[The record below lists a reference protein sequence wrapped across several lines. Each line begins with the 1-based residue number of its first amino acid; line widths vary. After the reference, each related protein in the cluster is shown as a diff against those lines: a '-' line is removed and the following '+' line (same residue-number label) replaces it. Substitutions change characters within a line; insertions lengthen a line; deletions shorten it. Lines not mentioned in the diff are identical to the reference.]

1 MTITLGGVTATIA
14 EFAQTLHVLRDAPG
28 NQMKCYLKDTPLA
41 GMDYHKVSKEEIA
54 LFSAIRVVPGT
65 KQNHVAQVRPACI
78 HAMERVLGESG
89 WHDPPVPPPELPV
102 HGPGGGPGFDS
113 NSARRTAKQNYGED
127 QAKMWAEK
135 EFPGALVK
143 KVGNCVPKPGY
154 DVRVTLADGSEV
166 HIEAKY
172 SEGGSE
178 VELSEGERKHNQGYD
193 VRVTLADGSEVHIE
207 AKYSEGGSEVELS
220 EGDSGCN
227 HEHVLYV
234 VAGADATKVDG
245 EWQCSGGHETP
256 HRSWK
261 IDTDDLKPRTWHY
274 NVPS

>member
-1 MTITLGGVTATIA
+1 MTITLGGVTATTGEI
-14 EFAQTLHVLRDAPG
+14 AQTLHVLHDAPG
-28 NQMKCYLKDTPLA
+28 NQMKYYLKATPLA

-54 LFSAIRVVPGT
+54 LFPAIRVVPGT
-65 KQNHVAQVRPACI
+65 KQDHVAHVRPACI
-78 HAMERVLGESG
+78 HAMERVLSESG

-113 NSARRTAKQNYGED
+113 NSARRTAKQKYGED

-172 SEGGSE
+172 SYDGSE
-178 VELSEGERKHNQGYD
+178 IGLSEGERKHIQ
-193 VRVTLADGSEVHIE
+193 DG
-207 AKYSEGGSEVELS
+207 
-220 EGDSGCN
+220 GCD
-227 HEHVLYV
+227 HEHVLFV
-234 VAGADATKVDG
+234 VTGAQATKDDDG
-245 EWQCSGGHETP
+245 EWHCSGGT
-256 HRSWK
+256 K
-261 IDTDDLKPRTWHY
+261 IPYRGWRIDRDDLTPITWSYH
-274 NVPS
+274 VPS

>member
-1 MTITLGGVTATIA
+1 
-14 EFAQTLHVLRDAPG
+14 VLSEP
-28 NQMKCYLKDTPLA
+28 
-41 GMDYHKVSKEEIA
+41 
-54 LFSAIRVVPGT
+54 
-65 KQNHVAQVRPACI
+65 
-78 HAMERVLGESG
+78 G
-89 WHDPPVPPPELPV
+89 WHDAPVPPPELSV
-102 HGPGGGPGFDS
+102 HSPGGGGPGLDPI
-113 NSARRTAKQNYGED
+113 SARRAAKQNYGED

-143 KVGNCVPKPGY
+143 KVGNCVPKP
-154 DVRVTLADGSEV
+154 
-166 HIEAKY
+166 
-172 SEGGSE
+172 
-178 VELSEGERKHNQGYD
+178 GYD

-256 HRSWK
+256 HRNWK
-261 IDTDDLKPRTWHY
+261 IDTDDLKPRTWRY